1 MAENAKQQEEGP
13 SAEVVDLFE
22 YVRNRTAAPATP
34 EELDEYRRM
43 WPLVM
48 QMLRE
53 WEIIKRAS
61 GCPIAHRLTMQD

>member
-1 MAENAKQQEEGP
+1 MAEAKQHEGGP
-13 SAEVVDLFE
+13 TAEVVDLLE
-22 YVRNRTAAPATP
+22 YVRNRAAAPATP

-53 WEIIKRAS
+53 WEAVKGS
-61 GCPIAHRLTMQD
+61 GGCPIAQRLTMQD